1 MELIIFL
8 TFALIV
14 KAGEDADTLAIA
26 LAHKK
31 VEKKYTDL
39 DIEYTINN
47 YEEFRSFKYT
57 KDAQKDFDKYYKY
70 FYNIIIENKK

>member
-1 MELIIFL
+1 MKVTI
-8 TFALIV
+8 
-14 KAGEDADTLAIA
+14 DADTLAIA

-47 YEEFRSFKYT
+47 
-57 KDAQKDFDKYYKY
+57 
-70 FYNIIIENKK
+70 

>member
-1 MELIIFL
+1 MNITIN
-8 TFALIV
+8 
-14 KAGEDADTLAIA
+14 ADTLAIA

-31 VEKKYTDL
+31 VEKKYEDL
-39 DIEYTINN
+39 KIEYTINN

-57 KDAQKDFDKYYKY
+57 KDAQKDFDKFYKY